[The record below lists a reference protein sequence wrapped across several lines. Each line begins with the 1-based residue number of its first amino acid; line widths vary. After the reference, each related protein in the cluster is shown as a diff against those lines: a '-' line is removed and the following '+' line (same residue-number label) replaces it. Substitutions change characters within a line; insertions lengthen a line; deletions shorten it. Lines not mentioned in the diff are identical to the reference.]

1 MLTKAKMM
9 GKLNNIST
17 KENLRP
23 SRDVKSKFDFLK
35 VIFLQQ
41 TWAIFGE

>member
-1 MLTKAKMM
+1 MLTKAKIM

-23 SRDVKSKFDFLK
+23 SHDVKPKLDFLK
-35 VIFLQQ
+35 VIFL
-41 TWAIFGE
+41 